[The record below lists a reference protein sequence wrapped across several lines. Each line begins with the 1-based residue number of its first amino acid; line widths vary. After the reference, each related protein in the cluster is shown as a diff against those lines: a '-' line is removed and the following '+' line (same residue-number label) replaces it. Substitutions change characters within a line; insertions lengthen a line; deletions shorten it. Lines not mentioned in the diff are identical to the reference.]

1 MSADKSQ
8 LFLDAWKLVT
18 NWPAPDAEYRFHPV
32 RKWRF
37 DFAFP
42 VKKIAVEIDGN
53 AWGTTGG
60 GRHMQDKDLEKRN
73 AATSLHWRVFHF
85 SPGMLKRDPVGCVE
99 MVVEALHG

>member
-1 MSADKSQ
+1 MSADKAQ
-8 LFLDAWKLVT
+8 LFLDAWQFVT

-42 VKKIAVEIDGN
+42 QHRIYVEVEGN
-53 AWGTTGG
+53 AWRVAGG
-60 GRHMQDKDLEKRN
+60 GRHMQDSDLEKYN
-73 AATSLHWRVFHF
+73 AAALMGWRGFRF